1 MDGLL
6 LVLQKQRSGDH
17 EALRRKTT
25 VRNMRL
31 RLSELVPVRTWT
43 HKLRRSSLGNFGV
56 FYELDAAVD
65 LQVAS

>member
-1 MDGLL
+1 MAGLL

-31 RLSELVPVRTWT
+31 SELVPVRTWT
-43 HKLRRSSLGNFGV
+43 HKLWRSSLGNFGV
-56 FYELDAAVD
+56 FYELDAAED